1 MRTPVELTIDVT
13 EAAGLGIEAH
23 TAITVF
29 LPDEGEFTDQPVIC
43 FAFPGGGYCRRY
55 YSFDMPGA
63 SGGGEAGFH
72 CARGWFF
79 VACEPLGFADSTIR
93 AGKAITLDN
102 VAPTNH
108 EPVSDRKRAVG
119 GKRQAISAKP

>member
-23 TAITVF
+23 PAITVF

-63 SGGGEAGFH
+63 RGGGEAGFH
-72 CARGWFF
+72 CEWGWAF
-79 VACEPLGFADSTIR
+79 VVCDHLAFGASTITESN
-93 AGKAITLDN
+93 ALSSNN
-102 VAPTNH
+102 VAAANH
-108 EPVSDRKRAVG
+108 TTDQDR
-119 GKRQAISAKP
+119 ISR

>member
-63 SGGGEAGFH
+63 SGGGEAGFP
-72 CARGWFF
+72 CARGWIF
-79 VACEPLGFADSTIR
+79 VACRSEEHTSEPQSLMRNSY
-93 AGKAITLDN
+93 
-102 VAPTNH
+102 
-108 EPVSDRKRAVG
+108 AVFCL
-119 GKRQAISAKP
+119 